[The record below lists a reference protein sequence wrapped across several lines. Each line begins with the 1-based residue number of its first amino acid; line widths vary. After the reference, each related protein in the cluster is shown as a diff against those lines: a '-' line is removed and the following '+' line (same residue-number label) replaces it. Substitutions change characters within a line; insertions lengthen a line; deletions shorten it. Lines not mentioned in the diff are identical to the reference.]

1 VTGLAEAPAAL
12 ERGRPV
18 LFVLPPAPA
27 RAEALWPLLPA
38 PADGSLRAVI
48 LTTDTATAVEWAS
61 VAPADIRIHPVT
73 SVSRTARLLAAG
85 GIDVLA
91 GTPDSITALAA
102 TAALKLGGVPTVIIG
117 WPGAAPDPSLDT
129 VLAEMKEARRM
140 VLSWNP
146 SALDEFCERHA
157 RRPHI
162 VGDLPVGES
171 GRPLPPIGSARFV
184 VIGRTGKDGAV
195 REALDALDAAR
206 ATVWKMGD
214 PVPERGTGPI
224 VCADLPTRDELNA
237 LTIAGQVVVLVNPAQ
252 LPYLRTIAALDAL
265 PRPATAAR
273 GAARMDDLRSR
284 IAARLD
290 AGDVDAELAVLA
302 PLLERYDAAEVAA
315 AVLAVRL
322 PTAEV
327 KLQTS
332 DVKRLTSETGSQ
344 PSAPAP
350 RPEASAPVG
359 KIKIHVNVGK
369 KDRVAAK
376 DLVGA
381 LIREVGLAKE
391 DIGRIEVK
399 ETFCLVEI
407 AAPVAERTVAR
418 FSGVAIRGRKVAAK
432 LDR

>member
-1 VTGLAEAPAAL
+1 MTGLAEAPAAL

-61 VAPADIRIHPVT
+61 VTPTDLRLHPVT
-73 SVSRTARLLAAG
+73 SVSRSARLLAAG
-85 GIDVLA
+85 GIEVLA

-102 TAALKLGGVPTVIIG
+102 TAALKLEGVPTVIIG
-117 WPGAAPDPSLDT
+117 WPGADLDPILDT
-129 VLAEMKEARRM
+129 VLAEMKDARRI

-157 RRPHI
+157 RRPHV

-171 GRPLPPIGSARFV
+171 GRPLPPIGSARYA
-184 VIGRTGKDGAV
+184 VIGRSGKDGAV
-195 REALDALDAAR
+195 RDALDALDVAR
-206 ATVWKMGD
+206 ATIWKMGD
-214 PVPERGTGPI
+214 ATPERGAGPI

-237 LTIAGQVVVLVNPAQ
+237 LTIAGQVVVLVHPAQ
-252 LPYLRTIAALDAL
+252 IPYLRTIAALDAL
-265 PRPATAAR
+265 PRPAAAAR
-273 GAARMDDLRSR
+273 GAARLDDLRSR

-315 AVLAVRL
+315 AVLAV
-322 PTAEV
+322 

-332 DVKRLTSETGSQ
+332 DVRHQTSAVTSQTSDVRPQTSETK
-344 PSAPAP
+344 PA
-350 RPEASAPVG
+350 AAKVTT
-359 KIKIHVNVGK
+359 KVKIHVNVGK

-407 AAPVAERTVAR
+407 AAPVAERAVAK
-418 FSGVAIRGRKVAAK
+418 FTGVAIRGRKVAAK